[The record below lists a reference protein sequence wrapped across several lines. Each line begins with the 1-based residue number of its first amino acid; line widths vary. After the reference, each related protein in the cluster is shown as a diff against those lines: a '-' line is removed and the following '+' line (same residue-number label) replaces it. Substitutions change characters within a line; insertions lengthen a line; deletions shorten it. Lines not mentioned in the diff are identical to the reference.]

1 MKLLIQIVLAFM
13 KIGAMSFGG
22 AYAAMPLIQKQIVEI
37 NQWMSLGEFRDLIAI
52 DELTP
57 GPILINSATYIGM
70 KLSGIPGAV
79 AASIGC
85 IIPSFVISLILIG
98 IYRKYRRVSY
108 IDESILSIK
117 CLALAMI
124 ISTFLTILL
133 SSMYQNS
140 TIDIKL
146 LMMAVISFFLLRKYR
161 INPVYLMLGCGT
173 VCFVLSIFIR

>member
-1 MKLLIQIVLAFM
+1 MKLLVQIVLAFM

-57 GPILINSATYIGM
+57 GPILINSTTYIGM

-85 IIPSFVISLILIG
+85 IIPSFVISLVLIG

-133 SSMYQNS
+133 SSLYQNS
-140 TIDIKL
+140 ILDIKL
-146 LMMAVISFFLLRKYR
+146 LIMIVVSFFLLRKYR

-173 VCFVLSIFIR
+173 TSLLLSLLQ

>member
-52 DELTP
+52 DDLTP

-124 ISTFLTILL
+124 ISTFLRYLYLLIL
-133 SSMYQNS
+133 SNNPF
-140 TIDIKL
+140 TGKL
-146 LMMAVISFFLLRKYR
+146 K
-161 INPVYLMLGCGT
+161 
-173 VCFVLSIFIR
+173 